1 MKVWIMVMVLHNVQG
16 VPETLVY
23 VGTYSTAAVCE
34 KNLQIYS
41 SKRVP
46 ALELR
51 CSEQPVL
58 DW

>member
-1 MKVWIMVMVLHNVQG
+1 MKVWIMVLVLHNVAG
-16 VPETLVY
+16 VPETSVY
-23 VGTYSTAAVCE
+23 VGAYSTAAVCE

-41 SKRVP
+41 RGRTT
-46 ALELR
+46 AQLR